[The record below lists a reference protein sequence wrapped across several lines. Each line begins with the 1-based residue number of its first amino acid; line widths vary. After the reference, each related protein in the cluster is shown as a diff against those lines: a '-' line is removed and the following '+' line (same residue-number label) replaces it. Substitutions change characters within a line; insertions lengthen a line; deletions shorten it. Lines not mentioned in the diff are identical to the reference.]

1 MAYPPRIETPPA
13 LETPGTAAF
22 AAGLPFTL
30 SDYQRRALA
39 ALDAAPESV
48 VVVAPT
54 GSGKSVIADAAIWQA
69 LSRGATAAY
78 VSPLRALA
86 NQRFAQLEATWGE
99 RAGLLTGER
108 VVRPLAPCRVV
119 TAELFRTLSLLP
131 RLEDGDPDPLAAYFR
146 ALGWAIFDEAHY
158 LADPQRGA
166 AWEEAILAA
175 PPGARLLCLS
185 ATVGEPQRLVAWLRW
200 LGRPVTLVETD
211 ERPVPLRHYLFLRGD
226 LHLVQDE
233 HGARAGAFPFAGGWA
248 LARRGGGR
256 PLAGPPGRRRPAGRP
271 GPLPG
276 LPTVPPDD
284 WVREQAVAALTLLRE
299 REMIPAIA
307 FVPSRRETE
316 RLAAAA
322 AAAFPAAAAGV
333 AAHHGGLSP
342 ASRRDVETRLAAGDL
357 WLVCATTTLAA
368 GLDVPARSVLLTSF
382 GRFDGR
388 AFVLLS
394 PAEYRQISGRA
405 GRLGRDTAGAAVLL
419 PSPWHGFEEA
429 FRALTAPL
437 PPIASAF
444 RPTYATAIAWWSG
457 GPPGLPAAAREARL
471 AGALASTFAAFLR
484 RSRGGRDAAALPPPE
499 QPDGPSRIEAH
510 ALGRLLEA
518 DGLAGPDGALTAAGV
533 FVLRVAGDAEG
544 RLLLR
549 LCLDGAFD
557 GLPDPGYAD
566 LLAALAAG
574 GPGPEDDPAAAG
586 RYLDAH
592 RRQVG
597 VERETGARLTP
608 PPVRPAPGR
617 GGEDGWRRRQGAA
630 DLLERALR
638 AARAAAGGGAGGAPA
653 LSAALDR
660 SLLAWGPALLDRLR

>member
-1 MAYPPRIETPPA
+1 VAYAPPIETPPA
-13 LETPGTAAF
+13 ETPPGTSPGGTPTTTTF
-22 AAGLPFTL
+22 AAGLPFSL

-39 ALDAAPESV
+39 ALDAEDESV

-86 NQRFAQLEATWGE
+86 NQRFAQLDATWGE
-99 RAGLLTGER
+99 RAGLMTGER

-131 RLEDGDPDPLAAYFR
+131 RLEDDADPLATYFR
-146 ALGWAIFDEAHY
+146 ALGWAVFDEAHY
-158 LADPQRGA
+158 LADPQRGS
-166 AWEEAILAA
+166 AWEEAILAT
-175 PPGARLLCLS
+175 PPTARLLCLS
-185 ATVGEPQRLVAWLRW
+185 ATVGDPGRLVAWLRW
-200 LGRPVTLVETD
+200 LGRPVTLVETE

-233 HGARAGAFPFAGGWA
+233 HGAREGTFPFAGGWA
-248 LARRGGGR
+248 LARRRGGR

-284 WVREQAVAALTLLRE
+284 WVRDQAVAALRLLRE
-299 REMIPAIA
+299 REMTPAIA

-322 AAAFPAAAAGV
+322 GAAFPEAAGGV

-342 ASRRDVETRLAAGDL
+342 AARRDVETRLAAGDL

-405 GRLGRDTAGAAVLL
+405 GRLGRDSAGSAVLL

-437 PPIASAF
+437 PPIGSAF
-444 RPTYATAIAWWSG
+444 RPTYATALAWWTG
-457 GPPGLPAAAREARL
+457 GPAGAPPAAREARL
-471 AGALASTFAAFLR
+471 ASALAGTFAAFLR
-484 RSRGGRDAAALPPPE
+484 RSRGGRDAAALPPPT

-510 ALGRLLEA
+510 ALGRLLER
-518 DGLAGPDGALTAAGV
+518 DGLAAPDGALTAAGA
-533 FVLRVAGDAEG
+533 FVLRVAGGAEG

-549 LCLDGAFD
+549 LGQDGAFD
-557 GLPDPGYAD
+557 GLPDGVRVD

-574 GPGPEDDPAAAG
+574 GPGPDDDPAVAG
-586 RYLDAH
+586 LYGDAH
-592 RRQVG
+592 RRQVA
-597 VERETGARLTP
+597 VEHETGARLTP
-608 PPVRPAPGR
+608 PPAPAAPGR
-617 GGEDGWRRRQGAA
+617 GGDDGWRRRQGAA

-638 AARAAAGGGAGGAPA
+638 AARAADAAA
-653 LSAALDR
+653 LSLT
-660 SLLAWGPALLDRLR
+660 LTAWGPALLDRLR